1 MFKHKAKQGRRKTGK
16 EWGRQLSVNNQYGA
30 HGHGSVPPLAPGG
43 RRSAARRGWSSD
55 QNEEAGRHLR
65 RKAWSWSTKQARAR
79 AEPREMRR
87 GDRNGP
93 RIPDQTVRMPVTAQR
108 VVLAPYLFPNTC
120 LGDSVCARQI
130 WCCSCAKTGFDI

>member
-1 MFKHKAKQGRRKTGK
+1 MSKHKAKQRRKAGK

-65 RKAWSWSTKQARAR
+65 RAASPKSMELEYKTGQSTSR
-79 AEPREMRR
+79 AER
-87 GDRNGP
+87 
-93 RIPDQTVRMPVTAQR
+93 
-108 VVLAPYLFPNTC
+108 
-120 LGDSVCARQI
+120 
-130 WCCSCAKTGFDI
+130 